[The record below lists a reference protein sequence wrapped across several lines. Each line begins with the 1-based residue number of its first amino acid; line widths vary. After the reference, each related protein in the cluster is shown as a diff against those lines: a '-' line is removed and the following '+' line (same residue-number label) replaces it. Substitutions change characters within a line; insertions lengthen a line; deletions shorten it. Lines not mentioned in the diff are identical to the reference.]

1 MAELVIAA
9 TLAPLLVAALK
20 EVADEV
26 VVKPLLGPATEQF
39 KSWVDA
45 RVDDIKVRQAVEAAA
60 QAAGQ
65 WEGLDE
71 RYWLKSALHRLAEPG
86 RAALRKSTVAAAL
99 AMTDDAAEEVPV
111 ELLRALDV
119 LEEHRADLAH
129 FLWAFRNGLV
139 KDDDDAHIR
148 AMLEAIQGRLKD
160 VAAGVEILASTVVET
175 HAGPSVQMRAV
186 PPDERE
192 IERRYLDSFVR
203 GFSRLSLTGR
213 DPRDSDPDTQQ
224 LRLQNVYIALNTIPR
239 ERHPGRE
246 GETAAEMVE
255 QAEKKPPSAL
265 RALLDHS
272 YLLLLGEPG
281 SGKTTFARHLALC
294 LAGERA
300 EPGAGW
306 VDQLQTHDAAWKS
319 PALLPIW
326 VRLRHFAADSTCL
339 PADCAECGQ
348 AEHLLKYIE
357 QDLQAGHHGQAL
369 PEHALAR
376 LLDRGDAL
384 LVLDG
389 LDEVG
394 DPDRRVQVA
403 QAINDLAGRRRPP
416 SRLLVTCRVRQYRLD
431 DAGRPR
437 ARWALPCF
445 PVATLTDFDDE
456 QIACFIEAWF
466 GELCA
471 VGRRDEDTCAQKVV
485 SLKEAIGERP
495 DLQQIAPRPILLTQM
510 ALVHDIKE
518 KLPDS
523 RVKLYQECADLL
535 LWQWENL
542 RTEPSGRAMAVEGF
556 IRDEMQ
562 TPGLTQDDIQAALDH
577 AVYDAHAG
585 QGQASEAAADI
596 PRGTLCE
603 HLRDCIM
610 RTGLGKDEAEAK
622 VRVFVDR
629 YLGRHNGLIVPAG
642 EDTFQTPHRTL
653 QEFMAARWLANGRTR
668 YFTAEAPELVRT
680 DYDLWREV
688 FVLAVGQASLNLA
701 VDAVG
706 RLCPDEWPR
715 DEAGWQRVILSGEGL
730 REIGLPKARADE
742 EGPRVAELVLAFLQ
756 RTAQD
761 TDERGQPYKRPR
773 VPIPTRYGAAETLDR
788 LNWLP
793 DDLDAFIWIP
803 SPSPASRERGPG
815 GEGFY
820 IAKYPV
826 TNVQFA
832 RFIEDGG
839 YENHAY
845 WGGEESPAWRWR
857 VKEHNVEWRGK
868 DPVTQPEYWN
878 HPRFGKSRH
887 GYPVVGV
894 SWYEANAYCEWLEGQ
909 VADGKLALSKVEG
922 LQIRLVG
929 GSSDVQSPIS
939 NLHFRLPTD
948 EEWVAAAGGEQE
960 GEKERYP
967 WGPQWDGSRANTY
980 ESGIGGTSPVGMYPS
995 GKSVPH
1001 GIWDMGG
1008 NVWEW
1013 LASEYA
1019 DGVPALRGGSWLGD
1033 QSFARV
1039 VVRLRGDPDD
1049 SDYSVGFR
1057 VVASPAGA

>member
-9 TLAPLLVAALK
+9 TLAPLLAAALK

-26 VVKPLLGPATEQF
+26 VVEPLLGPATKQF

-45 RVDDIKVRQAVEAAA
+45 KADDIKVRQAVETAA

-71 RYWLKSALHRLAEPG
+71 CYRLKSALHRLAEPG
-86 RAALRKSTVAAAL
+86 RGALRKSTVAAAL
-99 AMTDDAAEEVPV
+99 AMTDDAAEEVRV

-119 LEEHRADLAH
+119 PEEYRADLAR

-139 KDDDDAHIR
+139 EDDEDARALAALVQQKAIR
-148 AMLEAIQGRLKD
+148 DYLWT
-160 VAAGVEILASTVVET
+160 LASTVVQT
-175 HAGPSVQMRAV
+175 HEGPAVQVRVV
-186 PPDERE
+186 PPEERE
-192 IERRYLDSFVR
+192 FERRYLDSFVR

-213 DPRDSDPDTQQ
+213 DPRDSDPGAQQ

-239 ERHPGRE
+239 ERHPDRE
-246 GETAAEMVE
+246 GEWTVEMME
-255 QAEKKPPSAL
+255 RAEKKPPSAL
-265 RALLDHS
+265 RAFLDHP

-281 SGKTTFARHLALC
+281 GGKTTFARHLTLC

-306 VDQLQTHDAAWKS
+306 AERLKTHDAAWEG

-339 PADCAECGQ
+339 PPDCIECGR

-357 QDLQAGHHGQAL
+357 QDLQAGHYGERL
-369 PEHALAR
+369 PEHALAC
-376 LLDRGDAL
+376 LDRGDAL

-431 DAGRPR
+431 AGRPQ
-437 ARWALPCF
+437 ARWALPRF

-471 VGRRDEDTCAQKVV
+471 AGRRDEDTCAQKVV

-542 RTEPSGRAMAVEGF
+542 RTEPSGCAMMVEGF

-596 PRGTLCE
+596 PRDMLCE
-603 HLRDCIM
+603 HLRDCIV
-610 RTGLGKDEAEAK
+610 RTGLGRDEAETKA
-622 VRVFVDR
+622 RVFVDR

-820 IAKYPV
+820 IATYPV

-832 RFIEDGG
+832 RFIAAGG
-839 YENHAY
+839 YEER
-845 WGGEESPAWRWR
+845 GRRWWSD
-857 VKEHNVEWRGK
+857 EGWEWRTGK
-868 DPVTQPEYWN
+868 PRYDWQRTDAPDFWD
-878 HPRFGKSRH
+878 HPRFGKLRR

-894 SWYEANAYCEWLEGQ
+894 TWYEANAYCAWLTEQG
-909 VADGKLALSKVEG
+909 ANDKLALSKVEG
-922 LQIRLVG
+922 LQVRLVG
-929 GSSDVQSPIS
+929 GSSDVQSPIP
-939 NLHFRLPTD
+939 NLQFRLPTD
-948 EEWVAAAGGEQE
+948 EEWAVAAGGERE
-960 GEKERYP
+960 GEEERYP
-967 WGPQWDGSRANTY
+967 WGPQWDESRANTY

-1019 DGVPALRGGSWLGD
+1019 DGVPALRGGSWRGD
-1033 QSFARV
+1033 QSRARV
-1039 VVRLRGDPDD
+1039 AVRAGLDPVGSYDF
-1049 SDYSVGFR
+1049 VGFR